1 MKIMFAVAFF
11 LSCMCA
17 LAAPMMDDAENYHAD
32 IPPVVS
38 TPAGLT
44 QNPSLELL
52 YSLGWREATQA
63 EIAADAAAK
72 ASAASAAQAE
82 ADAQAEL
89 PMQSATGFAALD
101 EDGHW
106 VELLPTGDGLPVI
119 GVQVSNSPLTAEQR
133 EQMKAQRKAAHDA
146 LKAKAK
152 AAKTD
157 KEKLAVLMK
166 AVFGKDAQ

>member
-1 MKIMFAVAFF
+1 MKSLVLFFALVFAAQAQVIMPNGQMVEAFPRT
-11 LSCMCA
+11 LET
-17 LAAPMMDDAENYHAD
+17 PTGRID
-32 IPPVVS
+32 IA
-38 TPAGLT
+38 TPA
-44 QNPSLELL
+44 Q
-52 YSLGWREATQA
+52 WIEAGGRYATAQ
-63 EIAADAAAK
+63 EIAAYASAKAAA
-72 ASAASAAQAE
+72 ALAAQAE
-82 ADAQAEL
+82 AEAQAEL

-106 VELLPTGDGLPVI
+106 VELLPTGDGLPII

-133 EQMKAQRKAAHDA
+133 AAMKAQRKAAHDE

-166 AVFGKDAQ
+166 AVFGKDSQ

>member
-1 MKIMFAVAFF
+1 MGMKLMLVV
-11 LSCMCA
+11 LA
-17 LAAPMMDDAENYHAD
+17 LATAASAQVFLPGSATMVDAF
-32 IPPVVS
+32 PRSMP
-38 TPAGLT
+38 TPQGQIDMATPGQWIEAGGR
-44 QNPSLELL
+44 
-52 YSLGWREATQA
+52 YATA
-63 EIAADAAAK
+63 KEIAADAAAK

-82 ADAQAEL
+82 AEAQAEL

-106 VELLPTGDGLPVI
+106 VELLPTGDGLPII

-133 EQMKAQRKAAHDA
+133 EQMKAKRKAAHDA
-146 LKAKAK
+146 LKAEAK

-166 AVFGKDAQ
+166 AVFGKGSQ

>member
-1 MKIMFAVAFF
+1 MKKLFAAAFL

-17 LAAPMMDDAENYHAD
+17 LAAPMMDNAENYHAD

-44 QNPSLELL
+44 QNPSLALL

-63 EIAADAAAK
+63 EIGAHDA
-72 ASAASAAQAE
+72 AASAAQSE

-101 EDGHW
+101 DDGHW
-106 VELLPTGDGLPVI
+106 VELLPTGDGLPII

-133 EQMKAQRKAAHDA
+133 AQMKAQRKAAHDA
-146 LKAKAK
+146 LKAEAK
-152 AAKTD
+152 AAKND
-157 KEKLAVLMK
+157 KDKIALLMR